1 MSGPGQGGAENEKEA
16 AASAVA
22 ALRAEAKKAEEEAK
36 EAKQKKEMEKEKKKF
51 AFPDLSLFAYR
62 IFGRFTDR
70 TKLVKDEELRKCLM
84 RTTAARYVS
93 KMYLL
98 TMIGAVV
105 TVAVTLPFLVRWM
118 ILSYAVFSSLALGL
132 LVGAAIFLATY
143 MYPTYA
149 AGMRKRKINTSL
161 NFATQYMAI
170 LAGADVTPERIFKSL
185 VKGDVDKII
194 KEEVGEIVKAIDL
207 FGKDFYTAIQ
217 ERIKDTASPK
227 FADLLKGILAVGN
240 MGGDLRRYL
249 YMQGRAFMR
258 ERRIDMK
265 KQLDGLGVA
274 AEIYISMGVVL
285 PLIIVVML
293 ATMSFIGGSGIN
305 AVLWM
310 YVVTFVMIPAVSA
323 LMLLILDSSVPREE

>member
-1 MSGPGQGGAENEKEA
+1 MSGPVPEGGKA
-16 AASAVA
+16 
-22 ALRAEAKKAEEEAK
+22 AEAKAGAEAEAAVKKQAEK
-36 EAKQKKEMEKEKKKF
+36 ERAEGEKKKPKF
-51 AFPDLSLFAYR
+51 TLPDLSLFAYR
-62 IFGRFTDR
+62 IFGRFTER
-70 TKLVKDEELRKCLM
+70 TKLIKDEELRKCLM
-84 RTTAARYVS
+84 RTTAAKYVS

-98 TMIGAVV
+98 TLIGALV

-118 ILSYAVFSSLALGL
+118 VFSYAIYSSLALGL
-132 LVGAAIFLATY
+132 LVGGVVFLSTY
-143 MYPTYA
+143 LYPTYA
-149 AGMRKRKINTSL
+149 AGMRKRKINSSL

-170 LAGADVTPERIFKSL
+170 LAGAEVTPERIFKSL
-185 VKGDVDKII
+185 VKGDVDRVI
-194 KEEVGEIVKAIDL
+194 KEEVGEIVKSIDL

-217 ERIKDTASPK
+217 ERIRDTASTK

-249 YMQGRAFMR
+249 YMQGKAFMR

-293 ATMSFIGGSGIN
+293 ATMSFIGSSGIN

>member
-1 MSGPGQGGAENEKEA
+1 MSGPVPEEQDGKEA
-16 AASAVA
+16 ATSAVEK
-22 ALRAEAKKAEEEAK
+22 LKVEAKQAEERAK
-36 EAKQKKEMEKEKKKF
+36 EAKEKAKVKKKF

-70 TKLVKDEELRKCLM
+70 TKLIKDEELRKCLM

-98 TMIGAVV
+98 TIIGAVV
-105 TVAVTLPFLVRWM
+105 TIAVTLPFLVRWM
-118 ILSYAVFSSLALGL
+118 VLSYAVFSSLALGL
-132 LVGAAIFLATY
+132 LVGAGVFLAMY

-149 AGMRKRKINTSL
+149 AGMRKRKINSSL

-170 LAGADVTPERIFKSL
+170 LAGAEVTPERIFKSL
-185 VKGDVDKII
+185 VKGDVDKVI

-217 ERIKDTASPK
+217 ERIKDTASTK